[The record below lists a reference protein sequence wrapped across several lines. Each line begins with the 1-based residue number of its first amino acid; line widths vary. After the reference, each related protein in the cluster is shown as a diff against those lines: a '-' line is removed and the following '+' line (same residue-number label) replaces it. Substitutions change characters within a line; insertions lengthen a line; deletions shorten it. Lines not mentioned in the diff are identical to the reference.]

1 MLDPNILEQSYSYF
15 LAEAQDLLQT
25 LEQNL
30 LLLKTDRT
38 LARVHSLMRAAHTLK
53 GAAASVGAESIRS
66 IAHSLEDV
74 LKALYRPEVP
84 IDPELEALLFEAYE
98 CLRLPIAAAVAQTQY
113 DDTEALNRAN
123 RVLDRLKVKLG
134 HHFDPQA
141 ALPSS
146 VELGFDITQSLFETG
161 VNERLDQLAVV
172 LSSNDSTAIAQA
184 MQTQAEVFVGL
195 AESLQLP
202 GFGAVAQTTLTAL
215 KTHPNE
221 AITIAQLA
229 LEDLRRGQV
238 AVLSG
243 DRSCGGE
250 PSNALQ
256 QYALGASKGVAPTT
270 RSKVS
275 SKTSPK
281 TRIIE
286 IWHQVIDFLNQ
297 PVWGTQIVQPSDLSA
312 PTLSA
317 PTPKSGSQQSALP
330 NHVSGLADDSL
341 IDFNQISIEPEM
353 NGSPSSDTLQFDH
366 SIELQLEEFANQIQD
381 IDISTDALHI
391 DLFHDD
397 SQSSNVLPS
406 IDHLSDSSKT
416 TSSITERKAAPIQS
430 IAVAYSES
438 SPKDTLKD
446 VSPLAVTVRVNLTN
460 LESLNHSVG
469 ELLIN
474 QNRQML
480 QAEQSQRIIQEL
492 SAQVRQHQQTLSDLR
507 DWCDRQLITSERVQP
522 EPLPF
527 NTILPN
533 QFDALELDRYGELH
547 IRLQSALE
555 ELVPLETI
563 TTTIDQIAQQ
573 SDQVLRRQGRV
584 LTHVRDDLLVARM
597 IPIGTILNRFPQ
609 LVQQLIKTYGKS
621 VELKLKGAEVLVDKA
636 IAEKLFDPLLH
647 LVRNAFDHG
656 IEPAKIRQQQG
667 KPEIGYIEIAAYQQG
682 NRTIIEVKDDGQGL
696 DLEKI
701 CQRAFDLKLLSS
713 AQVDHFSNAELLDLL
728 FEPGFSTV
736 CQVSDLSGRG
746 VGLDVVRSQ
755 LRTIKG
761 SVTARSERHQ
771 GTTFSL
777 HLPLMLTTARLLIC
791 RVGGAVYALLS
802 NTIETI
808 LLPEAD
814 QIEHRTDQ
822 TVLHWHKDQEEQT
835 VPLYQLSNLFQY
847 AIPLAAYSD
856 LTQNPGIL
864 PILTAK
870 TQPVLILPWNKGYL
884 GLAVD
889 QILGEQELVIR
900 PLSSTID
907 APSYVCG
914 CSTLG
919 DGRLTLVIDSV
930 MLAQQEL
937 TQAFTAHTRSSRDDQ
952 KANLMPAHVVPSQ
965 ATSAHLAPSQVS
977 LRAKGGQFAIDA
989 MAQPVQQQQ
998 ILVVDDSV
1006 TVRQMLAL
1014 TLQKAGYRVLQA
1026 QDGLEAIVQL
1036 QQHPIDLVTCDVEM
1050 PRLNGFEFLMRHKQ
1064 ESSQSHIPVMMLT
1077 SRSSEKHRQLALQL
1091 GASAYLTKPYA
1102 DHELLKTVSDLI
1114 SLVPS

>member
-25 LEQNL
+25 LEQDL

-38 LARVHSLMRAAHTLK
+38 PARVHSLMRAAHTLK

-84 IDPELEALLFEAYE
+84 IDPELEALLFEGYE

-123 RVLDRLKVKLG
+123 RVLDRLKTKLG

-161 VNERLDQLAVV
+161 VNERLDQLAAV
-172 LSSNDSTAIAQA
+172 LSSNDSTTIAQA
-184 MQTQAEVFVGL
+184 IQTQAEVFVGL

-202 GFGAVAQTTLTAL
+202 GFGAIAQTTLTAL

-275 SKTSPK
+275 SKT
-281 TRIIE
+281 RIIE

-297 PVWGTQIVQPSDLSA
+297 PVWGTQIVQPSILS
-312 PTLSA
+312 T
-317 PTPKSGSQQSALP
+317 PTPKSGSQQSTLP
-330 NHVSGLADDSL
+330 NHISGLTDDSL
-341 IDFNQISIEPEM
+341 IDLNQISIEPEM

-381 IDISTDALHI
+381 LDISSDALHI

-397 SQSSNVLPS
+397 SQSSNVLPA
-406 IDHLSDSSKT
+406 IDHLSNSLKAT
-416 TSSITERKAAPIQS
+416 FPITEKKAAPIQS
-430 IAVAYSES
+430 IAVGYSES

-446 VSPLAVTVRVNLTN
+446 VSPLAVTVRVDLAN

-522 EPLPF
+522 EPLPL

-584 LTHVRDDLLVARM
+584 LTHVRNDLLVARM
-597 IPIGTILNRFPQ
+597 IPIGTIFNRFPQ

-656 IEPAKIRQQQG
+656 IEPAKNRQQQG
-667 KPEIGYIEIAAYQQG
+667 KPEIGCIEIAAYQQG

-701 CQRAFDLKLLSS
+701 CQRAFDLQLLSS

-802 NTIETI
+802 DTIETI

-822 TVLHWHKDQEEQT
+822 TVLHWRKDQEEQT
-835 VPLYQLSNLFQY
+835 VPFYQFSNLFQY
-847 AIPLAAYSD
+847 AIPLVAYSD
-856 LTQNPGIL
+856 LTQNPGLL
-864 PILTAK
+864 PILEAK

-900 PLSSTID
+900 PLSSTIG

-937 TQAFTAHTRSSRDDQ
+937 TQAFTAHTRLSRDDQ
-952 KANLMPAHVVPSQ
+952 KDNLIPAYVVPSQ
-965 ATSAHLAPSQVS
+965 ATSANIASSHVL
-977 LRAKGGQFAIDA
+977 LNAKGGQFAIDA
-989 MAQPVQQQQ
+989 MAQHVQKHQ

-1114 SLVPS
+1114 SFVPS